1 METSGKMET
10 RSAKK
15 VEEIGVKRN
24 KWNISTGFLPLE
36 SVLRQ
41 GGSMSKIL
49 LYIRMYLRCLL
60 QVCHLPENVFHQLEI
75 LPLKIIS
82 CLNNFFLH
90 QLTSQSLS

>member
-1 METSGKMET
+1 
-10 RSAKK
+10 
-15 VEEIGVKRN
+15 
-24 KWNISTGFLPLE
+24 
-36 SVLRQ
+36 
-41 GGSMSKIL
+41 MSKIL

-90 QLTSQSLS
+90 KLTSQSLS